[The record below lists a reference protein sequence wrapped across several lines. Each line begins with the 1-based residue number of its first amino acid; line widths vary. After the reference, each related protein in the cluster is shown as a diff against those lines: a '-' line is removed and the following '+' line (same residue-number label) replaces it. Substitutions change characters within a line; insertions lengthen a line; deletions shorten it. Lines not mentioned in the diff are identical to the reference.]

1 MPFTYYVYLKT
12 SRTPVQVNN
21 VTAITIASP
30 LIGNGTY
37 RDEPPIVVGGGS
49 ITRGP
54 EATVSISASIAGGV
68 SPTTLGGTGDV
79 SVTGDSSVL
88 QSDSYLHTAP
98 RFMFSPVGMV
108 FFTTSSGIAGAPTG
122 STFSTTAPTVPA
134 GNFGIVACDVV
145 FKLDEVVGWSNTA
158 PQGFSPTESIITSNP

>member
-30 LIGNGTY
+30 LVANGTY
-37 RDEPPIVVGGGS
+37 RDEPPIVVGGAGAAVMDS
-49 ITRGP
+49 TNTTG
-54 EATVSISASIAGGV
+54 TLTSSIAGGV
-68 SPTTLGGTGDV
+68 EPTVTIGATDNQLTLIGK
-79 SVTGDSSVL
+79 SSVL

-98 RFMFSPVGMV
+98 RFLFSPIALV
-108 FFTTSSGIAGAPTG
+108 FFTTSNAIAATPTG
-122 STFSTTAPTVPA
+122 SSFSTTSPTVPG

-145 FKLDEVVGWSNTA
+145 FKLDEVIGWTDTS
-158 PQGFSPTESIITSNP
+158 PQGFSPTSS